1 MSDDIS
7 TWGTGTYAFTQLV
20 NHLNQVYCCVCFI
33 RHLILYYKRFLLKK
47 KEKSSLLEK
56 VEHYERDL
64 QVNVKKSNDTHRSAM
79 SFGSDLGNGHEV
91 LSDFSTN
98 LDNEYEFYYEK
109 NVRP

>member
-1 MSDDIS
+1 
-7 TWGTGTYAFTQLV
+7 
-20 NHLNQVYCCVCFI
+20 
-33 RHLILYYKRFLLKK
+33 
-47 KEKSSLLEK
+47 
-56 VEHYERDL
+56 
-64 QVNVKKSNDTHRSAM
+64 M